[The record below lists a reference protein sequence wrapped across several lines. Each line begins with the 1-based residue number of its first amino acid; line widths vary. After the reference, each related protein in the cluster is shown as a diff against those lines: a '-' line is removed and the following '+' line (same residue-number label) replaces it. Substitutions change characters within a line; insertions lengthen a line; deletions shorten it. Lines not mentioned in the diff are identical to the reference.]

1 MGQLRQLEAAAAH
14 DLGETPS
21 RSAICWVQG
30 RRRRAALADA
40 FARVSG
46 GKRGISARGGVSP
59 LSPGLFAEG
68 HEEGCVKKEL
78 AGFTQ
83 PDCHWN
89 EK

>member
-1 MGQLRQLEAAAAH
+1 MGQLRQLEAGAAH

-21 RSAICWVQG
+21 RSAICWVLG
-30 RRRRAALADA
+30 RWTCPCKEESMFLL
-40 FARVSG
+40 
-46 GKRGISARGGVSP
+46 SAQSEWAC
-59 LSPGLFAEG
+59 LSAEG
-68 HEEGCVKKEL
+68 CEEGCVKVER